1 MNCSQWDRR
10 ISRANDLAGVYP
22 FAAEILRFYQQIA
35 EFQRDLYALILSTSS
50 GQVGKRNSGSL
61 PEKLDVSVLLPRFPA
76 FLSLIQQV
84 GPAELAR
91 LANELMEQGRDR
103 WINLLASY
111 WTGDSPDDFLVENP
125 ALFFSRAFLQPYAEY
140 CAHHTEHSPA
150 GAAPRVCPQCGG
162 KPQVGVLRQ
171 EGDGAKRSLICS
183 RCLTEWD
190 YRRIVCPA
198 CEEES
203 VDKLAVYTSSQF
215 PHIRV
220 EACDSCKTYIH
231 TVDLTKNGLAIP
243 EVDEYA
249 SVPLDLWATE
259 NGYTKMLPNLL
270 GC

>member
-10 ISRANDLAGVYP
+10 IRRAHELAGVYP
-22 FAAEILRFYQQIA
+22 FAAEILRFYQQMA
-35 EFQRDLYALILSTSS
+35 GFQRDLYVQVSS
-50 GQVGKRNSGSL
+50 VSNGQADGRNGGSL
-61 PEKLDVSVLLPRFPA
+61 REELDLFVVLPRFPA
-76 FLSLIQQV
+76 FLSLIHEV
-84 GPAELAR
+84 GPVELAR
-91 LANELMEQGRDR
+91 SANELMEQGKDR
-103 WINLLASY
+103 WTNLLTAY
-111 WTGDSPDDFLVENP
+111 WTEDHPDDFPAENP
-125 ALFFSRAFLQPYAEY
+125 LQFFPRAFLQPYAEY
-140 CAHHTEHSPA
+140 RAHHIAHSLA
-150 GAAPRVCPQCGG
+150 GATPRFCPSCGG

-198 CEEES
+198 CEEER

-215 PHIRV
+215 PHIRI
-220 EACDSCKTYIH
+220 EACDNCKTYIH

-270 GC
+270 GF